1 MFSIVGGDA
10 GVGFDSRHLVQEKL
24 TINILSNITNGE
36 NSIRDVL
43 LGFF

>member
-10 GVGFDSRHLVQEKL
+10 GVGFDSRYIVKERL

-36 NSIRDVL
+36 NGIRDIVL
-43 LGFF
+43 DYL